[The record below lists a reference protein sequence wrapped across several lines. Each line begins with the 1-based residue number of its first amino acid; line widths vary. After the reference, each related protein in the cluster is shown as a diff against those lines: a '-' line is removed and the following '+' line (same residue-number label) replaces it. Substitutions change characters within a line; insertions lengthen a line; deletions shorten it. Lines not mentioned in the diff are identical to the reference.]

1 MPRQRRARV
10 ARVLTLLAGLLL
22 LASATA
28 TARFILWPGDD
39 DPGRAD
45 AVVVLAGGAG
55 ERLREGIRLA
65 ERGVAPVLVLSHGG
79 RCGDRPTYDVVCFT
93 PRPDRT
99 QGEARGAAR
108 LARERGW
115 GSVVVVTS
123 TYHVARTRMLF
134 RRCLDGDVRV
144 VGARPRTWRGLPT
157 PRQIAWEWLGFGH
170 ALLAERGC

>member
-1 MPRQRRARV
+1 MSRQRFRRV
-10 ARVLTLLAGLLL
+10 ARVLTVVAGLLL
-22 LASATA
+22 LAIAVL
-28 TARFILWPGDD
+28 TARFILWPSEDE
-39 DPGRAD
+39 PLQAD

-134 RRCLDGDVRV
+134 RRCLDGEIRV

-170 ALLAERGC
+170 ALLAERAC